1 MIGNR
6 LQAIGYSIVIFLFAF
21 LLLPNACCLT
31 PVYATDSTPSATIQ
45 SKLDALKKEIA
56 SKAAT
61 LKQEVN
67 QKLQNK
73 AYVGAIKSA
82 SGSSILVIDK
92 NGVKNIKVNQDTV
105 YENRLSKKKVLKFTD
120 LKEGQLVA
128 ALGEMDELKNLIAK
142 KIILLADSDWQED
155 FKTKTILWGKVVS
168 SDDEI
173 LTVRDRDGKNNAVST
188 KDIDTTIKTN
198 EFAIFTGYLNKNSI
212 ITAAFGYIIPQGG
225 ILRPKRLATPSA
237 TESTSSTRPKP
248 TPTVKPK
255 TATPSAKKK

>member
-1 MIGNR
+1 MKRVKGKGLRVKLI
-6 LQAIGYSIVIFLFAF
+6 IFILF
-21 LLLPNACCLT
+21 LLLPFPFTLSPA
-31 PVYATDSTPSATIQ
+31 YAVDSTPSATIK
-45 SKLDALKKEIA
+45 SKLDILKKEIA
-56 SKAAT
+56 SKAAA
-61 LKQEVN
+61 LKQRVN

-105 YENRLSKKKVLKFTD
+105 YENRLSKKKALKLTD
-120 LKEGQLVA
+120 LEEGQLVA

-142 KIILLADSDWQED
+142 KVILLADSDWQED
-155 FKTKTILWGKVVS
+155 FKTKTVLWGKVVS

-212 ITAAFGYIIPQGG
+212 LTAAFGYIIPQGG
-225 ILRPKRLATPSA
+225 ILKPKRVATPSA
-237 TESTSSTRPKP
+237 QTASPSAKSKP
-248 TPTVKPK
+248 TPTPKPVKK
-255 TATPSAKKK
+255 